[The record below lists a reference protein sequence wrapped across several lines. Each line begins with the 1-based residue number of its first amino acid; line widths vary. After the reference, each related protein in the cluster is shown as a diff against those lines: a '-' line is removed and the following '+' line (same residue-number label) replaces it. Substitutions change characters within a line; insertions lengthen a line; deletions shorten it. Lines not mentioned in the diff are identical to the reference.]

1 MNGTSG
7 PGLLLR
13 WTLAAA
19 LSVAT
24 APGFAQQV
32 LEPVEQPRMD
42 HYEEPVQAQ
51 LTTAQGA
58 LEDLLEAAEQDV
70 TGLTRAFGHLG
81 QLYLLHDFMAPAAA
95 ALRNAETLDP
105 EDPRWPYFLA
115 IYHIFEGHLEEAVAA
130 LDRVLDLTPGDLAAR
145 IRRGDTLFDLDRV
158 DDAEAE
164 YRRIL
169 SLNPNHSAA
178 HFGLGRVEFQRGG
191 LQSAIERFRTALRGQ
206 PEGSVVHHHVGLAL
220 RRLGRREEA
229 ADELN
234 RNEHVRVAFPDPL
247 FASLERLNVSREAY
261 FKRGTQAMRRGD
273 LQEALLAFQGA
284 DEALPNDSITLFN
297 LGMVLIE
304 LGDKARAEERMRS
317 AIEFDQDY
325 REPHFNLALILAERN
340 DLRGAE
346 HHFRRATE
354 IDPEDLE
361 ARVRLAEVLSRLDS
375 LNEAIELL
383 EEVLAIDQ
391 ALPMAQ
397 LALGA
402 AHQMA
407 GDRQAARTALLNVL
421 EAAPGAPRERAEAH
435 YRLAVLADSGL
446 PRSAPTETTE
456 TIGSPSGPGEND
468 PEVHLQQAIDLDHD
482 FAEAHALLGRVLARR
497 EQYGEAASHFGRAL
511 ARDPANARWHGDRA
525 MALVLGKRYQAA
537 RGALVSGRSALA
549 SAGATPTEALD
560 HLDTLLARLLAA
572 SPLPGTRNGVEAL
585 AIAQRLMA
593 ERPTIQH
600 AETLAMAL
608 AEIGDFERAVSMQR
622 QVLAEVTRRGDKP
635 TAGQE
640 QRLRAYLNN
649 EPAREPWFSP

>member
-1 MNGTSG
+1 
-7 PGLLLR
+7 
-13 WTLAAA
+13 
-19 LSVAT
+19 
-24 APGFAQQV
+24 
-32 LEPVEQPRMD
+32 MD

-51 LTTAQGA
+51 LTAAQEA
-58 LEDLLEAAEQDV
+58 LDRLLGVLEQDPAE
-70 TGLTRAFGHLG
+70 LTSTLGHLG
-81 QLYLLHDFMAPAAA
+81 QLYLLHDFMTPAAA
-95 ALRNAETLDP
+95 ALRNAEALDSN
-105 EDPRWPYFLA
+105 DPRWPYFLA
-115 IYHIFEGHLEEAVAA
+115 IHDIFEGHLEDAIAA
-130 LDRVLDLTPGDLAAR
+130 LDRVLLLAPGDLAAR
-145 IRRGDTLFDLDRV
+145 IRRADALLDLNRIDE
-158 DDAEAE
+158 AEAE

-169 SLNPNHSAA
+169 DLDSNHSAA
-178 HFGLGRVEFQRGG
+178 HFGLGRVAFERDD
-191 LQSAIERFRTALRGQ
+191 LAAAIERFRTALRGQ
-206 PEGSVVHHHVGLAL
+206 PEGSVVHHHIGLVL

-229 ADELN
+229 AAELS
-234 RNEHVRVAFPDPL
+234 RNEHVRIAFPDPL
-247 FASLERLNVSREAY
+247 FTSLQRLNVSREAY

-273 LQEALLAFQGA
+273 LQEALAAFQGA

-304 LGDKARAEERMRS
+304 LGDKARAEERMRR

-346 HHFRRATE
+346 RHFRRATE

-361 ARVRLAEVLSRLDS
+361 AGVRLAEVLSRLDR
-375 LNEAIELL
+375 LTEAIELL
-383 EEVLAIDQ
+383 DEVLAIDP

-402 AHQMA
+402 AHQAA
-407 GDRQAARTALLNVL
+407 GDRPAARTALREVL
-421 EAAPGAPRERAEAH
+421 KAAPGAPRERAEAH

-446 PRSAPTETTE
+446 PGSSRTEAT
-456 TIGSPSGPGEND
+456 GNPVDSGEN
-468 PEVHLQQAIDLDHD
+468 ETAAHLQQAIELDHD

-511 ARDPANARWHGDRA
+511 ARDPGNARWHGDRA
-525 MALVLGKRYQAA
+525 MALILGKRYQAA
-537 RGALVSGRSALA
+537 RGALVSGRGALA
-549 SAGATPTEALD
+549 STGDGPTEALD

-572 SPLPGTRNGVEAL
+572 SPAPATRNGVEAL

-593 ERPTIQH
+593 ERPTIRH

-608 AEIGDFERAVSMQR
+608 AEIGDFGRAVSMQR
-622 QVLAEVTRRGDKP
+622 QVLAEVARRGDEP

-640 QRLRAYLNN
+640 RRLRAYLNN

>member
-1 MNGTSG
+1 MNGFPA
-7 PGLLLR
+7 PGLLPR

-51 LTTAQGA
+51 LTTAQAA

-145 IRRGDTLFDLDRV
+145 VRRGDTLFDLDRI

-247 FASLERLNVSREAY
+247 FASLQRLNVSREAY
-261 FKRGTQAMRRGD
+261 FKRGTQAMRSGD

-402 AHQMA
+402 AHQAA
-407 GDRQAARTALLNVL
+407 GDRDAARTALLNVL

-435 YRLAVLADSGL
+435 YRLALLADSGL
-446 PRSAPTETTE
+446 SGSGPTETTE
-456 TIGSPSGPGEND
+456 AIGSPSGPGETD
-468 PEVHLQQAIDLDHD
+468 PEAHLQQAIALDHD

-537 RGALVSGRSALA
+537 RGALVSGRGALA

-572 SPLPGTRNGVEAL
+572 SPMPGTRNGVEAL

-622 QVLAEVTRRGDKP
+622 QVLAEVARRGDKP
-635 TAGQE
+635 TTGQE

>member
-1 MNGTSG
+1 MKGSVRPDLIVRWALATVFIVGTI
-7 PGLLLR
+7 P
-13 WTLAAA
+13 AH
-19 LSVAT
+19 
-24 APGFAQQV
+24 AQPTF
-32 LEPVEQPRMD
+32 EPVEKPRMD

-51 LTTAQGA
+51 LTAAQGV
-58 LEDLLEAAEQDV
+58 LDNLLEAPEPEPAE
-70 TGLTRAFGHLG
+70 LTRAFGDLG
-81 QLYLLHDFMAPAAA
+81 QLYLLHDFMTPAAA
-95 ALRNAETLDP
+95 ALRNAEALDSN
-105 EDPRWPYFLA
+105 DPRWPYFLA
-115 IYHIFEGHLEEAVAA
+115 IHDIFEGRLEDAIAA
-130 LDRVLDLTPGDLAAR
+130 LDRVLLLTPSDLAAR
-145 IRRGDTLFDLDRV
+145 IRRADALLDLNRIDE
-158 DDAEAE
+158 AEAA

-169 SLNPNHSAA
+169 GLDPNHSAA
-178 HFGLGRVEFQRGG
+178 HFGLGRVAFERDD
-191 LQSAIERFRTALRGQ
+191 LEVAIERFRTALGGQ

-220 RRLGRREEA
+220 RRIGHREEA
-229 ADELN
+229 ADELS

-247 FASLERLNVSREAY
+247 FTSLQRLNVSREAY

-361 ARVRLAEVLSRLDS
+361 ARVRLAEVLSRLDR

-383 EEVLAIDQ
+383 GEVLAIDP
-391 ALPMAQ
+391 ALQMAR

-402 AHQMA
+402 AHQAA
-407 GDRQAARTALLNVL
+407 GDRDAARTALLKVL

-446 PRSAPTETTE
+446 P
-456 TIGSPSGPGEND
+456 GSPRTATNEAAT
-468 PEVHLQQAIDLDHD
+468 HLQQAIDLDHD
-482 FAEAHALLGRVLARR
+482 FAEAHALLGRELARR

-525 MALVLGKRYQAA
+525 MALILGQRYQAA
-537 RGALVSGRSALA
+537 RGALVSGRNALA
-549 SAGATPTEALD
+549 SAGDTPTEALD

-572 SPLPGTRNGVEAL
+572 SPAPGTRNGVEAL
-585 AIAQRLMA
+585 TIAQRLMA

-622 QVLAEVTRRGDKP
+622 QVLAEVSRRGDEP
-635 TAGQE
+635 TTGQE

>member
-1 MNGTSG
+1 MNGFSA
-7 PGLLLR
+7 PGLLPR

-19 LSVAT
+19 LSVAA

-51 LTTAQGA
+51 LTTAQAA

-145 IRRGDTLFDLDRV
+145 VRRGDTLFDLNRI

-247 FASLERLNVSREAY
+247 FASLQRLNVSREAY
-261 FKRGTQAMRRGD
+261 FKRGTQAMRSGD

-402 AHQMA
+402 AHQAA
-407 GDRQAARTALLNVL
+407 GDRDAARTALLNVL

-446 PRSAPTETTE
+446 SGSGPTETTE
-456 TIGSPSGPGEND
+456 AIGSPSGPGETD
-468 PEVHLQQAIDLDHD
+468 PEAHLQQAIALDHD

-537 RGALVSGRSALA
+537 RGALVSGRGALA

-572 SPLPGTRNGVEAL
+572 SPMPGTRNGVEAL

-622 QVLAEVTRRGDKP
+622 QVLAEVARRGDKP
-635 TAGQE
+635 TTGQE

>member
-1 MNGTSG
+1 MNGSSR
-7 PGLLLR
+7 PDQLVR
-13 WTLAAA
+13 WALATAFTAAA
-19 LSVAT
+19 F
-24 APGFAQQV
+24 PGHAQPA
-32 LEPVEQPRMD
+32 LEPVDRPRMD

-51 LTTAQGA
+51 LTAAQET
-58 LEDLLEAAEQDV
+58 LDRLLEVPEQDPAE
-70 TGLTRAFGHLG
+70 LTSTYGHLG

-95 ALRNAETLDP
+95 ALRNAEALDSN
-105 EDPRWPYFLA
+105 DPRWPYFLA
-115 IYHIFEGHLEEAVAA
+115 IHDIFEGHLEDAIAA
-130 LDRVLDLTPGDLAAR
+130 LDRVLLLAPGDPAAR
-145 IRRGDTLFDLDRV
+145 IRRADALLDLNRIDE
-158 DDAEAE
+158 AEAE

-169 SLNPNHSAA
+169 DLDSNHSAA
-178 HFGLGRVEFQRGG
+178 HFGLGRVAFERDD
-191 LQSAIERFRTALRGQ
+191 LAAAIERFRTALRGQ
-206 PEGSVVHHHVGLAL
+206 PEGSVVHHHIGLAL
-220 RRLGRREEA
+220 RRLGHREEA
-229 ADELN
+229 AAELN

-247 FASLERLNVSREAY
+247 FTSLQRLNVSREAY
-261 FKRGTQAMRRGD
+261 FKRGTQAMQRGD
-273 LQEALLAFQGA
+273 LQEALVAFQEA
-284 DEALPNDSITLFN
+284 DAALPNDSITLFN

-304 LGDKARAEERMRS
+304 LGDKTRAEERMRR

-346 HHFRRATE
+346 RHFRRATE

-361 ARVRLAEVLSRLDS
+361 ARVRLAEVLSRLDG
-375 LNEAIELL
+375 LTEAIDLL
-383 EEVLAIDQ
+383 DEVLAIDP

-402 AHQMA
+402 AHQAA
-407 GDRQAARTALLNVL
+407 GDRPAARAALRKVL

-435 YRLAVLADSGL
+435 YRLAVLADSDL
-446 PRSAPTETTE
+446 PGSSRTGTTGASGDPPRENETAA
-456 TIGSPSGPGEND
+456 
-468 PEVHLQQAIDLDHD
+468 HLQQAIELDHD

-511 ARDPANARWHGDRA
+511 ARDPGNARWHGDRA
-525 MALVLGKRYQAA
+525 MALILGKRYQAA
-537 RGALVSGRSALA
+537 RGALVSGRGALA
-549 SAGATPTEALD
+549 SAEVTPTEALD

-572 SPLPGTRNGVEAL
+572 SPAPGTRNGVEAL
-585 AIAQRLMA
+585 AVAQRLMA

-608 AEIGDFERAVSMQR
+608 AEIGDFGRAVSMQR
-622 QVLAEVTRRGDKP
+622 QVLAEVARRGDEP

>member
-1 MNGTSG
+1 MKGSVRPDLIVRWALATVFFVGTI
-7 PGLLLR
+7 P
-13 WTLAAA
+13 AH
-19 LSVAT
+19 
-24 APGFAQQV
+24 AQPTF
-32 LEPVEQPRMD
+32 EPVEKPRMD

-51 LTTAQGA
+51 LTAAQGV
-58 LEDLLEAAEQDV
+58 LDNLLEAPEPEPAE
-70 TGLTRAFGHLG
+70 LTRAFGDLG
-81 QLYLLHDFMAPAAA
+81 QLYLLHDFMTPAAA
-95 ALRNAETLDP
+95 ALRNAEALDSN
-105 EDPRWPYFLA
+105 DPRWPYFLA
-115 IYHIFEGHLEEAVAA
+115 IHDIFEGRLEDAIAA
-130 LDRVLDLTPGDLAAR
+130 LDRVLLLTPSDLAAR
-145 IRRGDTLFDLDRV
+145 IRRADALLDLNRIDE
-158 DDAEAE
+158 AEAG
-164 YRRIL
+164 YRRVL
-169 SLNPNHSAA
+169 GLDPNHSAA
-178 HFGLGRVEFQRGG
+178 HFGLGRVAFERDD
-191 LQSAIERFRTALRGQ
+191 LEVAIERFRTALGGQ

-220 RRLGRREEA
+220 RRLGHREEA
-229 ADELN
+229 ADELS

-247 FASLERLNVSREAY
+247 FTSLQRLNVSREAY
-261 FKRGTQAMRRGD
+261 FKRGTQAMRSGD

-340 DLRGAE
+340 DLREAE
-346 HHFRRATE
+346 RHFRRATE

-361 ARVRLAEVLSRLDS
+361 ARVRLAEVLSRLDR

-383 EEVLAIDQ
+383 GEVLAIDP
-391 ALPMAQ
+391 ALPMAR

-402 AHQMA
+402 AHQAA
-407 GDRQAARTALLNVL
+407 GDRDAARTALLKVL

-446 PRSAPTETTE
+446 P
-456 TIGSPSGPGEND
+456 GSPRTATNETAT
-468 PEVHLQQAIDLDHD
+468 HLQQAIDLDHD
-482 FAEAHALLGRVLARR
+482 FAEAHALLGRELARR

-525 MALVLGKRYQAA
+525 MALILGQRYQAA
-537 RGALVSGRSALA
+537 RGALVSGRNALA
-549 SAGATPTEALD
+549 SAGDTPREALD

-572 SPLPGTRNGVEAL
+572 SPAPGTRNGVEAL
-585 AIAQRLMA
+585 TIAQRLMA

-622 QVLAEVTRRGDKP
+622 QVLAEVSRRGDEP
-635 TAGQE
+635 TTGQE